1 MNDRASWWSRF
12 SLATKLALGNF
23 VVVASVLMVCVMAIG
38 YSVSK
43 VVQDRAATDVINKT
57 KMLTRL
63 LEGTDQDLRLRAAAL
78 AKAFQSTLAGKFE
91 LSDTPIDINGRPS
104 PTLQLNGKAINL
116 DFAGVDH
123 FTQLTGAV
131 ATIFAKSGSDF
142 VRVATSVKDTKGDR
156 AFGTLL
162 DRQHPGY
169 QAAMA
174 GHSFTG
180 VATVFGRQYMTQYDL
195 IRDARGQTVGLS
207 FIGLDFSEHLQTLK
221 DSVRSLKI
229 GQTGYFYVLD
239 ARPGNT
245 LGTLVIHPV
254 IEGKNLLTAKDTD
267 GHEFIK
273 EILEQKNGVMH
284 YPWVNPELGETL
296 PRYKV
301 VAFAYLKNWDWIIVA
316 GTYMDEYTVEINN
329 LRNYFAL
336 AGLGAVLVISTI
348 WLWLIRRMLAGLT
361 ALLSDTAAKMAQGDL
376 TLVIDR
382 RESAEMTSLVR
393 AMTLMQGSLS
403 KVVCHVRQ
411 SAESLATASA
421 EIAQGN
427 QDLSGRTEAQAS
439 ALEQTAASMEQLSVT
454 VKNNADNAS
463 QANQLAMSASTVA
476 VQGGEVVAQVVDT
489 MRGIVDA
496 SRKISDIIQ
505 VIDGIAFQTNILA
518 LNAAVEAARAGE
530 QGRGFAVVASEVRS
544 LAGRSALAAK
554 EIKTLINAS
563 VERVEQGTV
572 LVDRAGSTMTEVV
585 SSIRRVTDIVGGISD
600 ASRQQSAGFAQVGDA
615 VTQMDRA
622 TQQNA
627 ALVEQMAAAAGGLKV
642 QAQDLVQTVAVFK
655 LDASIDRW

>member
-1 MNDRASWWSRF
+1 MNDLLSSWSRF

-23 VVVASVLMVCVMAIG
+23 VVVASVLMVLVVAIG

-43 VVQDRAATDVINKT
+43 VVQDRAATDVVNKA
-57 KMLTRL
+57 KMLAQL
-63 LEGTDQDLRLRAAAL
+63 LEGTDQDLRLRSASLAL
-78 AKAFQSTLAGKFE
+78 AFQSTLAGQFE
-91 LSDTPIDINGRPS
+91 LTDTPVDINGRAT
-104 PTLQLNGKAINL
+104 PTLQLNGKTLNL

-131 ATIFAKSGSDF
+131 ATVFAKSGSDF
-142 VRVATSVKDTKGDR
+142 VRVTTSLKDTQGKR
-156 AFGTLL
+156 AVGTIL

-169 QAAMA
+169 QSAVA
-174 GHSFTG
+174 GHGFTG
-180 VATVFGRQYMTQYDL
+180 VATLFGRRYMTQYDPL
-195 IRDARGQTVGLS
+195 RNAAGQIVGLS
-207 FIGLDFSEHLQTLK
+207 FIGLDFSQHLQSLK

-229 GQTGYFYVLD
+229 GQTGYFYILD
-239 ARPGNT
+239 ANPGNT
-245 LGTLVIHPV
+245 FGTLLIHPV
-254 IEGKNLLTAKDTD
+254 IEGKNMLSATD
-267 GHEFIK
+267 ANGHTFIQD
-273 EILEQKNGVMH
+273 ILQQKNGTMR
-284 YPWVNPELGETL
+284 YPWLNPELGEVF
-296 PRYKV
+296 PRDKI
-301 VAFAYLKNWDWIIVA
+301 VAFSYFKNWDWEIVA
-316 GTYMDEYTVEINN
+316 GTYMDEYTIEINN
-329 LRNYFAL
+329 LRNFFVFA
-336 AGLGAVLVISTI
+336 GIGAVLVISVL
-348 WLWLIRRMLAGLT
+348 WLFLIRRMLAALT
-361 ALLSDTAAKMAQGDL
+361 ELMSHTAAKMAQGDL

-382 RESAEMTSLVR
+382 HDSSEMTSLVR